1 VPPRQRVV
9 VHSHPKPL
17 VIVAVTAAV
26 AVAVMLAHAGGHVGW
41 YGAAL
46 SALLAA
52 KLALAMSPTKP
63 WPGTG
68 DDLYVG
74 VIIPCY
80 NEDPH
85 LFRACLES
93 IDAQDRMPQRV
104 VIIDDGSP
112 DPAALNVAREWVAD
126 RPWAA
131 LLALPENGG
140 KRDAMAAGF
149 LADAFKWDGGMDVV
163 VTVDSDTRLDPA
175 ALAEITRPFSDP
187 TVSAATGLVM
197 ASNARDAVLSRL
209 VDLRY
214 VNAFLYERGAYS
226 RVGAV
231 LCCCG
236 SLAAYRAAVVYDNL
250 DEFLTQTFLGVRQ
263 QFGDDRAMTNA
274 ALKVGRVVLARD
286 AVAETAVPE
295 RLNHFLRQQARWG
308 RSFYRESLRALQGLP
323 VSNPAWW
330 LTLIELASQ
339 AAFTAALVVSLV
351 IRPALFGHV
360 PAAAWAATIAAS
372 GWARSVFVFAVDRP
386 GWTWRDRWLSFALV
400 SAAPSKSCR

>member
-1 VPPRQRVV
+1 
-9 VHSHPKPL
+9 
-17 VIVAVTAAV
+17 
-26 AVAVMLAHAGGHVGW
+26 
-41 YGAAL
+41 
-46 SALLAA
+46 
-52 KLALAMSPTKP
+52 
-63 WPGTG
+63 
-68 DDLYVG
+68 
-74 VIIPCY
+74 
-80 NEDPH
+80 
-85 LFRACLES
+85 
-93 IDAQDRMPQRV
+93 
-104 VIIDDGSP
+104 
-112 DPAALNVAREWVAD
+112 
-126 RPWAA
+126 
-131 LLALPENGG
+131 
-140 KRDAMAAGF
+140 MAAGF

-386 GWTWRDRWLSFALV
+386 GWTWRDRWLSFALAPAYGGLHLLLLIPLRLWSLLTLREGGWGTRV
-400 SAAPSKSCR
+400 KGVEVAARPRPGRGHRLTPLRTESPAPAPIDEGFGAGLSGRSQAPCSHGHLALDPASRRGI